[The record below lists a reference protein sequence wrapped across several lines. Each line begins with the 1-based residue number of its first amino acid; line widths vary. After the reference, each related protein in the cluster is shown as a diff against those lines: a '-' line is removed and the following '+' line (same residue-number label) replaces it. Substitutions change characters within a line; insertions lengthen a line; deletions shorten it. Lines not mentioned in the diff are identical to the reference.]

1 MESVEESLQALSRTV
16 LRQAGA
22 DAKQVLADARTDAD
36 AVRKRAR
43 QQAETE
49 REQTLERARQE
60 ADRIRSQSIA
70 AAQLKARTLKLER
83 REELL
88 NDVFDAARQ
97 RLPMIRQW
105 TDYDQ
110 IVRLLARESVAQLRA
125 GECLIRADERAREIL
140 ADDAL
145 AELSRESGVHLQ
157 LGDTLEERIGV
168 IAETLAGHRQYDNTL
183 QARLQRLQDELR
195 FPVYHLLMGE
205 PL

>member
-36 AVRKRAR
+36 AVRKRAQ

-49 REQTLERARQE
+49 REQILERTRQE
-60 ADRIRSQSIA
+60 AGRIRSQSIA

-110 IVRLLARESVAQLRA
+110 IVRQLARESVARLRA
-125 GECLIRADERAREIL
+125 EECLIRADERAREIL
-140 ADDAL
+140 ADDVL
-145 AELSRESGVHLQ
+145 AELSRESGVQLQ
-157 LGDTLEERIGV
+157 LGDALEERIGV